1 MIFSLPNSLIES
13 ALSILIESKIDDL
26 KNSNPSI
33 SNHIDAYADMDT
45 SPTKKFV
52 TWLVSQHKKGN
63 VTSNN
68 SNVSH
73 VIRNFDKYKNLHKI
87 QDHSSMNYQDVEDK
101 VLPLIGGP
109 STRKEIEKQQSVEG
123 TENIFDSNNIKA
135 FAIKTKSASQNLYGG
150 GTERGGE
157 VGGARGT
164 AWCVSAR
171 SEDCLFGRYGPMYTI
186 HNKDDDF
193 APYAV
198 HPIKNMITSRF
209 NDGDK
214 NIDEFIN
221 KKPNLKDAIYKIKQH
236 NENYINYLST
246 SPNLSKKDI
255 DDVITN
261 NYTYKKKLFA
271 NKNTNVIFGIL
282 SHPNL
287 NDIDFMKNS
296 IRHPDDNVA
305 LAALHHPNANS
316 EVVNEA
322 VSYGNSKVAL
332 AALHHPKSNTITRRI
347 AAQHK
352 DPNIAL
358 AAINHEKAD
367 VDTLNRAVT
376 HHDPN
381 VALAALHHPK
391 TNIETIRKGLEHPDN
406 NVALAA
412 LHHPKTNMDQIYL
425 GSNYINPIVKE
436 TVLNKN
442 LVK

>member
-52 TWLVSQHKKGN
+52 PWLVSQHKKGN

-198 HPIKNMITSRF
+198 HPIKNMIHLDSMMV
-209 NDGDK
+209 
-214 NIDEFIN
+214 I
-221 KKPNLKDAIYKIKQH
+221 KI
-236 NENYINYLST
+236 
-246 SPNLSKKDI
+246 
-255 DDVITN
+255 
-261 NYTYKKKLFA
+261 
-271 NKNTNVIFGIL
+271 
-282 SHPNL
+282 
-287 NDIDFMKNS
+287 
-296 IRHPDDNVA
+296 
-305 LAALHHPNANS
+305 
-316 EVVNEA
+316 
-322 VSYGNSKVAL
+322 
-332 AALHHPKSNTITRRI
+332 
-347 AAQHK
+347 
-352 DPNIAL
+352 
-358 AAINHEKAD
+358 
-367 VDTLNRAVT
+367 
-376 HHDPN
+376 
-381 VALAALHHPK
+381 
-391 TNIETIRKGLEHPDN
+391 
-406 NVALAA
+406 
-412 LHHPKTNMDQIYL
+412 
-425 GSNYINPIVKE
+425 
-436 TVLNKN
+436 
-442 LVK
+442 